1 MSNQDTGWDAL
12 FNPDDELEDTL
23 AGVDR
28 SGRASGAG
36 LTAYLQLPGV
46 SGAIQVTL
54 DGVVL
59 HEQVPGEVQYYAA
72 LTASIGSSARQIDG
86 MLSLEGYEYA
96 VARLGED
103 THSTLIFRQG
113 DAFVGLLLSGEIAPS
128 HIITRLRD
136 LYSRGA
142 L

>member
-12 FNPDDELEDTL
+12 FDPEDDLDQPQ
-23 AGVDR
+23 ARVNR

-36 LTAYLQLPGV
+36 LAAYLQLPGV

-59 HEQVPGEVQYYAA
+59 QEQVPGEVQYYAA

-86 MLSLEGYEYA
+86 ILSLDGYEYA
-96 VARLGED
+96 VARLGAD

-113 DAFVGLLLSGEIAPS
+113 DTFMGLLLSGEIAPT

-142 L
+142 M